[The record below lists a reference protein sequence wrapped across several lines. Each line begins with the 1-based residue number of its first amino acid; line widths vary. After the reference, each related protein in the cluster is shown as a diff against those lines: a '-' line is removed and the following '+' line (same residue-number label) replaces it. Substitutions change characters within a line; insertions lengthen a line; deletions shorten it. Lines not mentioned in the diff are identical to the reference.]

1 MKYCCIGA
9 LVLILAFSLSSAER
23 PLFPVVATAANGR
36 SQSMAFIAP
45 PLALGIEV
53 RPRWIE
59 RKQDRQQTIERH
71 PTCIEI
77 QERFL
82 HILRAYQ
89 RTHLINTSAR

>member
-1 MKYCCIGA
+1 
-9 LVLILAFSLSSAER
+9 
-23 PLFPVVATAANGR
+23 
-36 SQSMAFIAP
+36 MAFIAP

-59 RKQDRQQTIERH
+59 RKQDRQQLIERH
-71 PTCIEI
+71 PVCREI

-89 RTHLINTSAR
+89 KEKSQECQFQFDAVPEGRMRTVVLRGGVVVGR